1 MHIYIYIYI
10 YIYTQSQTNT
20 HTYIHTHIYKYKYI
34 YIYIYLLRSRYC
46 TNVQLFSKI
55 IKNIH
60 TCTHIYNTHMHKHV
74 KTPCIILKLRSV
86 AELKKVK

>member
-1 MHIYIYIYI
+1 MHIYIYIYTVTDKHTH
-10 YIYTQSQTNT
+10 IYT
-20 HTYIHTHIYKYKYI
+20 YTHIYKYKYMFIYI

-74 KTPCIILKLRSV
+74 KTSCIILKLRSV